1 MECKE
6 SITINLI
13 NENWAITL
21 QNRDSSVSGMPL
33 TMVIQFMP
41 LTEERKLEMLSELL
55 KQSKPIFQD
64 KTIMVLMLLIAVFD
78 LENNETVRRVQ
89 RHIQRMLNCYLEEKN
104 KNCSDVY
111 MASIMNCVSDL
122 SQMLEFFQPPTTYA
136 E

>member
-1 MECKE
+1 M
-6 SITINLI
+6 
-13 NENWAITL
+13 
-21 QNRDSSVSGMPL
+21 SGMSL

-41 LTEERKLEMLSELL
+41 LTEDRKLEMLSELL

-64 KTIMVLMLLIAVFD
+64 KTIIVLMLLIAVFD

-104 KNCSDVY
+104 KNCSDVF

-122 SQMLEFFQPPTTYA
+122 SQMLEFFQPPTTTYA